1 MKKLILTA
9 CLLPCLFAFAWT
21 AWADFAGKVVA
32 VADGDTVSVLRDG
45 TNTVKI
51 RLSGID
57 CPEKKQAFGQ
67 KAKQFTSTL
76 AGEKQVQVI
85 EKGQDRYGRTLGEV
99 ILEDGRSLNQELVR
113 VGLAWWYKQ
122 YAPKDTEMEALEA
135 EARAGKLG
143 LWIDTDTAAP
153 PVPPWAYRK
162 EGKKAA
168 K

>member
-76 AGEKQVQVI
+76 AGEKQVKVI
-85 EKGQDRYGRTLGEV
+85 KKGQDRYGRTLGEV
-99 ILEDGRSLNQELVR
+99 ILPDGRSLNRELVR
-113 VGLAWWYKQ
+113 AGMAWWYRR
-122 YAPKDTEMEALEA
+122 YAPKHKELEALEK
-135 EARAGKLG
+135 EAREAKAG
-143 LWIDTDTAAP
+143 LWADAD
-153 PVPPWAYRK
+153 PVQPWAWRK
-162 EGKKAA
+162 
-168 K
+168 